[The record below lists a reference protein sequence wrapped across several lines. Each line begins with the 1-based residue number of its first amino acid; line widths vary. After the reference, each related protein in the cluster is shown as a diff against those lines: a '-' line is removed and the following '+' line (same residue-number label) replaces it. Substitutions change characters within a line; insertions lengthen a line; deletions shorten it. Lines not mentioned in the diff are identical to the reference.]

1 MIAGAISSLLRQPF
15 WNNIPRQ
22 ALCAVKELTDV
33 SGDTHF
39 GDRMTDFLIFQK
51 ALLG

>member
-22 ALCAVKELTDV
+22 ALCVVKELTDV
-33 SGDTHF
+33 SGDTHI
-39 GDRMTDFLIFQK
+39 GDEIKDF
-51 ALLG
+51 